1 MFGKFGERGDK
12 AWRKSLKQVT
22 KAFEQADD
30 AADYVLTGS
39 NPGLLAHL
47 ASNRN
52 YAVDSAAIGEFYK
65 AFEEVEADQLQRW
78 ASLNLAAGARG
89 GYHIEVIGQV
99 GGSHWLAHL
108 VTHAFLG
115 SRPDQPLTLRFADV
129 VRIAEVFGASVT
141 EVLDAMLELPQYA
154 RYRGKGVRKAL
165 TQMPGL
171 AEALAAH
178 PATVERA
185 FLTGTVDRRLAAIDL
200 VATTLG
206 DALLARL
213 AAVVANAAT
222 GTSRQVRES
231 AVPVLKR
238 VAPESVSALRDLAVS
253 GKPEQRAEALT
264 LLLDL
269 PGEREWALETA
280 AADRAERVRGVA
292 AAAVEVADEPD
303 VELESFEDPVID
315 WSMRADAAA
324 ELAKKMAAG
333 FNEAQARW
341 AAQVNRRAGV
351 HRQVQAQA
359 YRASDVKALESFLA
373 SSSSPRI
380 DQLPSNMHATL
391 GNWWETRTL
400 LLNLVGREN
409 VAAAGRI
416 KLLLAMSGFRD
427 VRDNGYRFSNDLM
440 AVLADEGTVDLLSI
454 SVMVDECGGDGI
466 AVVWRGYAG
475 GAVGRRWDV
484 ERVRP
489 FVTKHLDRILQL
501 DSQWQSEYWYSN
513 TAIYAA
519 AAALPRLPRGLR
531 EHIYGVALG
540 TRKADR
546 PYAQAAIA
554 TDPERLTRAVAALGD
569 GRAEIRAVAATWLA
583 RIGDTEALPGLQ
595 AAWKKERND
604 LVRGAVLDALVALG
618 ESAETYLDP
627 VATAKAAEKVV
638 AKGLPKPLAWV
649 AWESAPEVKFASTG
663 DPVPLSVIQW
673 LCVVAV
679 KAKSAEPNAILRQYA
694 ALFERGSRERLGA
707 WLLNAWLVE
716 DVTPIS
722 REEAEQQAAQHAGW
736 GSWQRNSA
744 ESRFHGM
751 TVEQHAAA
759 LLPGF
764 LKQPKGSA
772 IASKGLLA
780 VAAACAGGDVV
791 PPTERYLREWFGQRA
806 AQGKALIG
814 MLAWIEDPAA
824 TQLMLSIGNRFRTKS
839 FQEEATNQAHALA
852 ERRGW
857 TVDELADR
865 TIPSAG
871 FDDDGRLELSYGE
884 RVFTA
889 ALQPDLTIVLNDPD
903 GKRIKS
909 LPAGRKTDDEDAV
922 KAAKKAFTAAKK
934 ELKTVGSLQQARLY
948 EALCTERTWVAQD
961 WQTYLAG
968 HPVVRHAVARLV
980 WLEVVGDGTGVDSF
994 RPFRLLDDGSLTDAE
1009 GEEVTLAA
1017 GSRVR
1022 IAHASL
1028 LTEDQVEAW
1037 REHLADYEITPLFDQ
1052 LGRGVHTL
1060 TEEAAKGRDMAD
1072 FEGHMLEAY
1081 ALRGLA
1087 LKLGYVR
1094 GETEDAGWF
1103 YSYDKRYPTLDLVAR
1118 IGFTGNF
1125 LPEENRQVALE
1136 RITFHRISRDGGRD
1150 QLTLGEVPAVLAS
1163 ETWHDARAIAAAGTG
1178 FAADWQKR
1186 SEY

>member
-1 MFGKFGERGDK
+1 MLGKFGERGDK
-12 AWRKSLKQVT
+12 SWRKSLKQVM
-22 KAFEQADD
+22 KAFDQADE

-47 ASNRN
+47 TSNQS
-52 YAVDSAAIGEFYK
+52 YSIDPVAIGDFYT
-65 AFEEVEADQLQRW
+65 AFEGVEPDQLQRW
-78 ASLNLAAGARG
+78 ASLNLAGGARG

-99 GGSHWLAHL
+99 VGSHWLAHL
-108 VTHAFLG
+108 VHHASFG

-129 VRIAEVFGASVT
+129 TRIAHAFGASVT
-141 EVLDAMLELPQYA
+141 EVLDAMLEIAQYA
-154 RYRGKGVRKAL
+154 QYRDKGVRKAL
-165 TQMPGL
+165 TRMPGL
-171 AEALAAH
+171 DEALATH
-178 PATVERA
+178 PASVERA

-213 AAVVANAAT
+213 AGVVANAAT
-222 GTSRQVRES
+222 CTSRQVREAS
-231 AVPVLKR
+231 VPLLKR
-238 VAPESVSALRDLAVS
+238 VVPEAISALRDLAVS

-269 PGEREWALETA
+269 PEEREWALDTA
-280 AADRAERVRGVA
+280 ATDRAERVRGVA

-303 VELESFEDPVID
+303 VEFESFKDPVID
-315 WSMRADAAA
+315 WSMPADAAA
-324 ELAKKMAAG
+324 DLAQKMAVG

-341 AAQVNRRAGV
+341 AAQVNRRGGV
-351 HRQVQAQA
+351 SRHVQAQA
-359 YRASDVKALESFLA
+359 YKTSDVKALASFLA

-380 DQLPSNMHATL
+380 DQLPASMHATL

-400 LLNLVGREN
+400 LRNMVSRKN
-409 VAAAGRI
+409 VAAAGRV

-427 VRDNGYRFSNDLM
+427 VRDNDHRFSNDLM
-440 AVLADEGTVDLLSI
+440 AVLADEGAVDLLSI
-454 SVMVDECGGDGI
+454 SVMVDECGGDGV
-466 AVVWRGYAG
+466 AVVWRGYAS

-519 AAALPRLPRGLR
+519 AATLPRLPRGLR

-554 TDPERLTRAVAALGD
+554 ADPERPMRAVAALGD
-569 GRAEIRAVAATWLA
+569 GRAEIRAVASSWLA
-583 RIGDTEALPGLQ
+583 QIGDAEALPGLQ

-604 LVRGAVLDALVALG
+604 LVRGALLDALVALG

-627 VATAKAAEKVV
+627 DATAKAAEKVV

-649 AWESAPEVKFASTG
+649 VWESAPEVKFASTG

-722 REEAEQQAAQHAGW
+722 RDEAEQQAAQHAGW
-736 GSWQRNSA
+736 GSWQRNDP
-744 ESRFHGM
+744 ESRFYGM

-780 VAAACAGGDVV
+780 VVATCAGGDVV
-791 PPTERYLREWFGQRA
+791 SPTERYLREWFGQRA

-814 MLAWIEDPAA
+814 MLAWIDHPAA

-839 FQEEATNQAHALA
+839 FQEEATAQAQALA
-852 ERRGW
+852 ERKGW

-865 TIPSAG
+865 TIPTAG
-871 FDDDGRLELSYGE
+871 FDGDGRLELSYGE

-889 ALQPDLTIVLNDPD
+889 ALQPDLTIVLGDPD

-909 LPAGRKTDDEDAV
+909 LPAARKTDDEEAV

-948 EALCTERTWVAQD
+948 EALCTERTWVAED

-968 HPVVRHAVARLV
+968 HPVVRHAVARLI
-980 WLEVVGDGTGVDSF
+980 WLEVAGDRPGAESF
-994 RPFRLLDDGSLTDAE
+994 RPFRLLDDGSLTDADD
-1009 GEEVTLAA
+1009 EEVTLAE

-1022 IAHASL
+1022 VAHASL
-1028 LTEDQVEAW
+1028 LSEDEVEAW

-1060 TEEAAKGRDMAD
+1060 TEEAAKGREITD

-1081 ALRGLA
+1081 ALRGRA

-1094 GETEDAGWF
+1094 GQTEDAGWF
-1103 YSYDKRYPTLDLVAR
+1103 YSYDKRYPTLDLIAR

-1136 RITFHRISRDGGRD
+1136 KITFHRISRDGGHD

-1163 ETWHDARAIAAAGTG
+1163 ETWHDARAIAADGSG
-1178 FAADWQKR
+1178 FDPDWQKK